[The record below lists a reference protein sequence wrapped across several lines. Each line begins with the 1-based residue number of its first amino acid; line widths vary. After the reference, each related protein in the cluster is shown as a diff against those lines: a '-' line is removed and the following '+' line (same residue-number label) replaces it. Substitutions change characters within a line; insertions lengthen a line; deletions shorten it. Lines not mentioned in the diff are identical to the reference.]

1 MDVWN
6 PSRAIVP
13 CNDGSG
19 MRSRCL
25 PPAFLCHMRITIA
38 FNYLAPIIAPVA
50 IEAAR
55 LDAHNIWVNMC
66 GCGAKKRVHYDFVG
80 GSMPIMHVYTTKV
93 NVVTILRPTPMFL
106 QASYLG
112 L

>member
-1 MDVWN
+1 MRRGTQAMRNASLMCAGCIN
-6 PSRAIVP
+6 PA
-13 CNDGSG
+13 
-19 MRSRCL
+19 
-25 PPAFLCHMRITIA
+25 AFRK
-38 FNYLAPIIAPVA
+38 FRFRENAP
-50 IEAAR
+50 R

>member
-55 LDAHNIWVNMC
+55 CPGDAAC
-66 GCGAKKRVHYDFVG
+66 AA
-80 GSMPIMHVYTTKV
+80 
-93 NVVTILRPTPMFL
+93 NVRWLH
-106 QASYLG
+106 
-112 L
+112 